1 MDRLRAQLEKMDQRL
16 REHPVTTVGPLDRRL
31 GRWLGRFPA
40 AGVVFTVELEYDP
53 ERRACGLKIQERTD
67 RLEWARPA
75 QGAYLLRTNHSETDL
90 VTLWR
95 WYIHLTQAEAAFR
108 NAKSDLNLRPV
119 FHQKAHRVQAHVL
132 VCFLALALWR
142 TLEQWMHAKGL
153 GDCARQLLKELD
165 ELRSM
170 DVILPTLEAGDLRL
184 RVVARPEKPLAFLLA
199 RLGLSLPNLPKIIEN
214 VVQKNALSA
223 S

>member
-1 MDRLRAQLEKMDQRL
+1 MR
-16 REHPVTTVGPLDRRL
+16 
-31 GRWLGRFPA
+31 
-40 AGVVFTVELEYDP
+40 
-53 ERRACGLKIQERTD
+53 
-67 RLEWARPA
+67 
-75 QGAYLLRTNHSETDL
+75 
-90 VTLWR
+90 
-95 WYIHLTQAEAAFR
+95 
-108 NAKSDLNLRPV
+108 
-119 FHQKAHRVQAHVL
+119 
-132 VCFLALALWR
+132 
-142 TLEQWMHAKGL
+142 AKGL